1 MDGSEIWYTAHLC
14 PTSQA
19 EKPSGFVQ
27 HLCFRPDQVE
37 ERVFY
42 LSKREK
48 KLKLKMICPPF
59 GLVTDEN
66 RCEKH

>member
-1 MDGSEIWYTAHLC
+1 MDGSEIWYAAHLC

-19 EKPSGFVQ
+19 EKASGFVQ

-37 ERVFY
+37 ERVSIF
-42 LSKREK
+42 LKEK
-48 KLKLKMICPPF
+48 KK
-59 GLVTDEN
+59 VTDKN